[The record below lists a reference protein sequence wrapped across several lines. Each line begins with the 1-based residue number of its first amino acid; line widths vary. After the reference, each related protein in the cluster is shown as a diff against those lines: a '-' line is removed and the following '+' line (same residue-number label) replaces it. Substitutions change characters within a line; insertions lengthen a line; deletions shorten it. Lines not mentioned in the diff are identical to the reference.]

1 LTKFEFF
8 GQLLFKFDYRIWSH
22 LNLKLSSNSNS
33 NFEFEFFCRI
43 PNYFHLNSKFAQ
55 AQLYVVFLSTISYV
69 RHWNHFSFYLK
80 PKFVFKNPFYEDC
93 SNPNSFKITLPCI
106 QNFVLYFYCFRTIQ
120 MMRALSDLN
129 VHLKFVQTGVN
140 FTIIL
145 LQAAFCMIKTMVFL
159 VYAVSS

>member
-1 LTKFEFF
+1 
-8 GQLLFKFDYRIWSH
+8 
-22 LNLKLSSNSNS
+22 
-33 NFEFEFFCRI
+33 
-43 PNYFHLNSKFAQ
+43 
-55 AQLYVVFLSTISYV
+55 
-69 RHWNHFSFYLK
+69 
-80 PKFVFKNPFYEDC
+80 
-93 SNPNSFKITLPCI
+93 
-106 QNFVLYFYCFRTIQ
+106 